1 MRITFLECGAS
12 PRPTGGARI
21 LYEHANRLAARGHA
35 VSVVHPVHPES
46 RPGFLA
52 ALKQGDRY
60 RRWARTGEWSPR
72 SWMDVDPRVASLW
85 TPDLSAA
92 HVPEGD
98 VVVAAH
104 WRAVAPMN
112 ALPPAHGARAFF
124 SQQWDFAEFA
134 ELEPGVRKAWAAPC
148 FKMVVNHRAA
158 ELARAFGPR
167 PWLAPHGLDA
177 RAWDIDIPPA
187 ERDPAVLVTP
197 WRPARTRGFHD
208 VLEAC
213 DLARRER
220 PGLRLLIFGTE
231 PISVRLPDWAE
242 PVDAPDAAALRALY
256 NRAAVFVGA
265 GHNEGWGLA
274 ASEAGLCGAAL
285 ALTDNPGHAEYADH
299 DRTALISPVRDPAAL
314 AVNILALVEQSPLRQ
329 RLAKA
334 ARAKL
339 STFTWER
346 ATRAFEAG
354 LMACLEGEA
363 PRAVA
368 S

>member
-12 PRPTGGARI
+12 PRPSGGARI
-21 LYEHANRLAARGHA
+21 VYEHANRLAARGHA
-35 VSVVHPVHPES
+35 VSVVHPVYPET

-52 ALKQGDRY
+52 ALKQGGRHK
-60 RRWARTGEWSPR
+60 RWARTGEWSPR
-72 SWMDVDPRVASLW
+72 RWMDVDPRVESLW
-85 TPDLSAA
+85 TPDLSSD

-104 WRAVAPMN
+104 WRTVAPMN
-112 ALPPAHGARAFF
+112 ALSSAHGARAFF

-167 PWLAPHGLDA
+167 PWLAQHGLDA
-177 RAWDIDIPPA
+177 RAWDIDVQPVQREA
-187 ERDPAVLVTP
+187 ALVVTP
-197 WRPARTRGFHD
+197 WRPARSKGFHD

-213 DLARRER
+213 DRARAER
-220 PGLRLLIFGTE
+220 PDLRLLTFGTE
-231 PISVRLPDWAE
+231 PMSARLPEWVE
-242 PVDAPDAAALRALY
+242 VVEAPDAVTLRALY

-285 ALTDNPGHAEYADH
+285 ALTDNAGHAEYADH
-299 DRTALISPVRDPAAL
+299 DRTALVSPVRDPVAL
-314 AVNILALVEQSPLRQ
+314 ASNILTLIERPDLRQ

-346 ATRAFEAG
+346 ASRAFEAG
-354 LMACLEGEA
+354 LLACLERET
-363 PRAVA
+363 PQAVA